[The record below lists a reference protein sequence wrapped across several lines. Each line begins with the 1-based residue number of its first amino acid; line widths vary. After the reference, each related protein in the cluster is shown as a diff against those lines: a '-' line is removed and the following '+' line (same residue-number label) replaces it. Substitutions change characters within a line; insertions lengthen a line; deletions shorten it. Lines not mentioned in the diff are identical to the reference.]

1 MSDFST
7 LADHLNAL
15 ERLIS
20 PFADRGSRL
29 KDLGEIME
37 RRNLR
42 ALATLF
48 WRGPP
53 GAHDEWRDAAVLELK
68 SCSCVLLSGQLRE
81 FEHKPLILLAGFGKS
96 GS

>member
-68 SCSCVLLSGQLRE
+68 SCSCVLLST
-81 FEHKPLILLAGFGKS
+81 A
-96 GS
+96 